1 MNGDVIGN
9 DNDEHDVELC
19 KLVLKSENS
28 KLNLPQLEER
38 IRASDSTAGGRR
50 TG

>member
-28 KLNLPQLEER
+28 KLNLPQGKVQKKKIEKK
-38 IRASDSTAGGRR
+38 TNKC
-50 TG
+50 